1 MIYRNLNPRGSRLTG
16 QLFVL
21 SPLRL
26 SFRRGQRNEPRVYLS
41 FLHQRRIRTGRK
53 QELWRCSEAGKTRWN
68 REERVSLSPGDSG
81 RLSLSLSLGIFNY
94 SLREESRKNG
104 KKITRR
110 GPLSN
115 GSVRRRTLLCVY
127 LVLLIASAWSDSTIT
142 AERRSRISVC
152 STAPMQPVALVCTRF
167 IDELVDERTKPR
179 ARSKS
184 EPLSNNY

>member
-1 MIYRNLNPRGSRLTG
+1 MSIYLFSINAGYGQDASKNSGS
-16 QLFVL
+16 V
-21 SPLRL
+21 
-26 SFRRGQRNEPRVYLS
+26 
-41 FLHQRRIRTGRK
+41 QRREGRDETAK
-53 QELWRCSEAGKTRWN
+53 
-68 REERVSLSPGDSG
+68 RESQSLSG
-81 RLSLSLSLGIFNY
+81 RLRPPLSLSLGIFNY

-167 IDELVDERTKPR
+167 IDEFVDERTKPR